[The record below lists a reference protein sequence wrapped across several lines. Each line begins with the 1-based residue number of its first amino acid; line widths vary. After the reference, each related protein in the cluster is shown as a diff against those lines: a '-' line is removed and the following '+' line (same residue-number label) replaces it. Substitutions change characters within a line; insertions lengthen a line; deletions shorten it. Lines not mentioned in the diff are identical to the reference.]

1 MTNKTLKVTMRLE
14 TEDGEITEM
23 IRKLNGQHDE
33 DNLVCLFSEWS
44 KGTGHFCSWG
54 IAVSLP
60 VFFDEVQLTEVWKK
74 RLTESE

>member
-44 KGTGHFCSWG
+44 KGSGHFCSTG
-54 IAVSLP
+54 IALGLT
-60 VFFDEVQLTEVWKK
+60 VFFSDIQMTKEMEE
-74 RLTESE
+74 RLTSPK